1 MLQDVNISYFS
12 TENFIV
18 IFDAYRTVHKYQS
31 CITVLLYGTLSYIF
45 MQWRLRYME
54 PLLYGNDRLKKLD
67 LAHLVPSAFFLL
79 HSEQLNVLCTVGRYV
94 IELRD
99 IRTSDP
105 LSITY
110 VKNIFLF

>member
-67 LAHLVPSAFFLL
+67 LAQLVPSAFFYCFLY
-79 HSEQLNVLCTVGRYV
+79 SEKLNVLHMYGTVPYV
-94 IELRD
+94 IE
-99 IRTSDP
+99 
-105 LSITY
+105 
-110 VKNIFLF
+110 